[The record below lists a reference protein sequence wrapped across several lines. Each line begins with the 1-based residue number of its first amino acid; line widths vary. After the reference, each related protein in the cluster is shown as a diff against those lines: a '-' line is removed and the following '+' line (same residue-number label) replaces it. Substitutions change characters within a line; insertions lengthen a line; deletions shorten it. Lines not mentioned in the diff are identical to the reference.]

1 MDDPKLLPHITL
13 GQFLG
18 ALQLYDKGLVTP
30 EHTLE
35 ILSEIAKEY
44 HAHKS
49 VDGSRR
55 DAS

>member
-1 MDDPKLLPHITL
+1 VDDPKLLPHITL

-18 ALQLYDKGLVTP
+18 VLQLYDKGLVTP

-35 ILSEIAKEY
+35 RLSAIAKEY